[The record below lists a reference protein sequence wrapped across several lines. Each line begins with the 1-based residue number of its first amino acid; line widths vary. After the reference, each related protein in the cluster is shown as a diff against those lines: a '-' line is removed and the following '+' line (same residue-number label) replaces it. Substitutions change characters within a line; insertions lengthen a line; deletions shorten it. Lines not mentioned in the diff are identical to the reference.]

1 LCKQLSSMNRTTSA
15 SRIAL
20 GCLAWTCC
28 LVVASACRSASS
40 GPGGSNANPTEPVR
54 TLVDVDSEVFA
65 GVVRGQ
71 LEGRDDAY
79 PYHLDRFRFDSRPY
93 GTATGR
99 PEVFAG
105 VQGVDPSLSF
115 PRSIES
121 ESEISYVTDT
131 RRRILRAN
139 GMQEGG
145 PLTYPQCAGAGVPI
159 PPPPRGAAARR
170 AKAQDVH
177 AGCPRNAE
185 YYLNVGLPIRGQPP
199 GLQNFRDTRGDRV
212 NLKGDV
218 WTVLVE
224 QNSFGP
230 DGWRKSTYAWLFK
243 RDRGVLKRE
252 HTVLIGVVE

>member
-1 LCKQLSSMNRTTSA
+1 
-15 SRIAL
+15 
-20 GCLAWTCC
+20 
-28 LVVASACRSASS
+28 
-40 GPGGSNANPTEPVR
+40 
-54 TLVDVDSEVFA
+54 
-65 GVVRGQ
+65 
-71 LEGRDDAY
+71 
-79 PYHLDRFRFDSRPY
+79 
-93 GTATGR
+93 
-99 PEVFAG
+99 
-105 VQGVDPSLSF
+105 LSF

-131 RRRILRAN
+131 RRRILRAS
-139 GMQEGG
+139 GVREGAS
-145 PLTYPQCAGAGVPI
+145 LTYPQCAGAGVPT

-177 AGCPRNAE
+177 AGCPKTAE

-243 RDRGVLKRE
+243 RDRGQLKRE
-252 HTVLIGVVE
+252 HTVLVGVIE

>member
-1 LCKQLSSMNRTTSA
+1 MTCWL
-15 SRIAL
+15 IA
-20 GCLAWTCC
+20 A
-28 LVVASACRSASS
+28 AACRSSSPGGS
-40 GPGGSNANPTEPVR
+40 GPGNAPEPMR

-71 LEGRDDAY
+71 IEGRDDAY
-79 PYHLDRFRFDSRPY
+79 PYRLDRFRFDSRPY
-93 GTATGR
+93 GTRNGR
-99 PEVFAG
+99 PEVFVG

-115 PRSIES
+115 PRSVES
-121 ESEISYVTDT
+121 ESEITYVTET
-131 RRRILRAN
+131 RRRILRDN
-139 GMQEGG
+139 SVQEG
-145 PLTYPQCAGAGVPI
+145 PQVSYPQCAGAGVPV

-170 AKAQDVH
+170 AKPQDVH

-185 YYLNVGLPIRGQPP
+185 YYMNVGLPIRGQPP
-199 GLQNFRDTRGDRV
+199 GLQNLRDTRGHSV

-252 HTVLIGVVE
+252 ATILVGVVE

>member
-1 LCKQLSSMNRTTSA
+1 MNRATSA
-15 SRIAL
+15 RQLAPHAFVWASCLIA
-20 GCLAWTCC
+20 A
-28 LVVASACRSASS
+28 VACRSASS
-40 GPGGSNANPTEPVR
+40 GPGGTNASTPEPVR
-54 TLVDVDSEVFA
+54 TLIDVDSEVFA

-71 LEGRDDAY
+71 LDGRDDAY
-79 PYHLDRFRFDSRPY
+79 PYHLERFRFDSRPY
-93 GTATGR
+93 GTQTGH

-115 PRSIES
+115 PRSVES
-121 ESEISYVTDT
+121 EAEITYVTDT

-139 GMQEGG
+139 GVQEGAQIS
-145 PLTYPQCAGAGVPI
+145 YPQCAGAGVPI

-170 AKAQDVH
+170 AKPQDVH

-224 QNSFGP
+224 QNSLGP

-252 HTVLIGVVE
+252 HTILVGVVE